1 MLQQLH
7 SAVAII
13 ITLISYQINSQNERE
28 MTEIFLNSY
37 LPEMIMHCEFHVFCN
52 KSFISIKVKE
62 LHFYNIVSSRLFELL
77 SQIILEY

>member
-37 LPEMIMHCEFHVFCN
+37 LPEMIMHCKFHVLCN

-62 LHFYNIVSSRLFELL
+62 LHFYNIFSSR
-77 SQIILEY
+77 